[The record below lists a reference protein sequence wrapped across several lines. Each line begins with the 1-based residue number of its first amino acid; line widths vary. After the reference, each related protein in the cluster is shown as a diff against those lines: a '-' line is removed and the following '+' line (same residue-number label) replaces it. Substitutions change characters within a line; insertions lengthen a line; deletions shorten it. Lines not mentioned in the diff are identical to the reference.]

1 MPAYHFPKPHPLSP
15 DTRTWEENG
24 VRYKKD
30 KNARGGKSV
39 VTGVGITSSIYYW
52 WYEYLRLSKL
62 YQKLCGR
69 DVELTGEDAARYP
82 VWKREQGD
90 RIYEDFGDIFAYDA
104 LHDSPVRRFWAWW
117 RDENRG
123 GRLFGVVALGGD
135 WVKAG
140 EVASLMSDETV
151 KLFAVETTL
160 KKTEIRRRFNL
171 LLKTLEVSP
180 VERKPKYPIANAKVD
195 VPSLRKCWRVYRD
208 FEAGLNVYEIGC
220 RLMYMDDAEIAAL
233 QEDGRSKEREYDVD
247 KLWEDSEREASKY
260 WKVRQAVE
268 KRQREKQK
276 KEDAY
281 WRDLERRQ
289 REFEEKLK
297 NRTREELLSN
307 KGEFAVEPFANTTR
321 KFKNYMDE
329 ELIEQEILRAGGYR
343 KLNAE
348 RTKTKQ
354 SLRTNTLRLKKKAE
368 ENIRAVERGEFGLG
382 HSKAKKKG
390 KN

>member
-1 MPAYHFPKPHPLSP
+1 
-15 DTRTWEENG
+15 
-24 VRYKKD
+24 
-30 KNARGGKSV
+30 
-39 VTGVGITSSIYYW
+39 
-52 WYEYLRLSKL
+52 
-62 YQKLCGR
+62 
-69 DVELTGEDAARYP
+69 
-82 VWKREQGD
+82 
-90 RIYEDFGDIFAYDA
+90 
-104 LHDSPVRRFWAWW
+104 
-117 RDENRG
+117 
-123 GRLFGVVALGGD
+123 
-135 WVKAG
+135 
-140 EVASLMSDETV
+140 V

-160 KKTEIRRRFNL
+160 NKTEIRRRFNL

-208 FEAGLNVYEIGC
+208 FEAGFNVYEIGC
-220 RLMYMDDAEIAAL
+220 RLMYMDEAEIAAL

-289 REFEEKLK
+289 REFEENLK

-307 KGEFAVEPFANTTR
+307 KGEFVTEPLADTTR

-329 ELIEQEILRAGGYR
+329 QLIEQEILKAGGYR

-368 ENIRAVERGEFGLG
+368 ENIRAVERGEFALG
-382 HSKAKKKG
+382 HGKPKKKG
-390 KN
+390 ES